1 MRVVRRNSTRF
12 YQTECC
18 TWATIDQ
25 KRTFTSMKIWLVG
38 SILHTSK
45 MTLNM
50 HTRGIPFSHF
60 PKTFQHAI
68 LICRGLGV
76 NYLWIDSLCI
86 IQDSEEDWALQSARM
101 TDVYSNSWLKI
112 GRASCRERV

>member
-1 MRVVRRNSTRF
+1 
-12 YQTECC
+12 
-18 TWATIDQ
+18 
-25 KRTFTSMKIWLVG
+25 
-38 SILHTSK
+38 
-45 MTLNM
+45 M

-76 NYLWIDSLCI
+76 NHLWIDSLCV

-101 TDVYSNSWLKI
+101 TDV
-112 GRASCRERV
+112 